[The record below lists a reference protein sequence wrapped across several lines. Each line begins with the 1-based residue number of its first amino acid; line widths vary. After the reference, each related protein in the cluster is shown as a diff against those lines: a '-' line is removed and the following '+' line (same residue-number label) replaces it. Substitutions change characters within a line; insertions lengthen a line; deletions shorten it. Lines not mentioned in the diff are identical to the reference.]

1 MSSPFIKYDCTHVK
15 RFNAKNIF
23 MAGIKAFLLSASFLA
38 LVPKVVVDGGDADY
52 FVLAVIYG
60 PVFE

>member
-23 MAGIKAFLLSASFLA
+23 MAGIKAFLLKRTSDIRKIRNNT
-38 LVPKVVVDGGDADY
+38 PDICP
-52 FVLAVIYG
+52 VIRHIR
-60 PVFE
+60 